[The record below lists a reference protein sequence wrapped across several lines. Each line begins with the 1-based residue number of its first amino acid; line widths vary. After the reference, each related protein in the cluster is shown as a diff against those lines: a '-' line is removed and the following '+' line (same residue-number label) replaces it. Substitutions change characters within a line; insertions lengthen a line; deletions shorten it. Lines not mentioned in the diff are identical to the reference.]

1 MNIKLLGDNIFDHLI
16 NLRNGKSDMR
26 SYFHWKSPV
35 WRAIQCYFNETKER
49 WVNLI
54 GEHPDKIL
62 VTHPGTGADVTI
74 KNAYIDWH
82 KNDIM
87 VLEIFV
93 SFCDDNC
100 NNETVEMFT
109 LHVPKDLEL
118 NFTQE
123 KFDSWATEVANKRNE
138 DIEKKE
144 KATLLRLLDKY
155 PEFRGNV

>member
-62 VTHPGTGADVTI
+62 VTHPGTGADVTV

-93 SFCDDNC
+93 SFYDDDYNS
-100 NNETVEMFT
+100 ETVETFT
-109 LHVPKDLEL
+109 LYVPKDLEL

-123 KFDSWATEVANKRNE
+123 KFDSWATRSGKQKKRRHR
-138 DIEKKE
+138 EKRKSNSI
-144 KATLLRLLDKY
+144 KIA
-155 PEFRGNV
+155 